1 MYLLRALRGLI
12 DSSPKPMDIER
23 CKAEIKRHEGEVL
36 EIYKDSLGYK
46 TLGIGHL
53 CQPNDPEYD
62 WAVGTKVSQEV
73 VDMYY
78 EDDFNKHLAEAIH
91 VFGTEEAFYNLP
103 QDIQH
108 VLVNMCFNLGG
119 TRLSKFKN
127 MLKAC
132 REHDWKQMSIEM
144 EDSRWF
150 KQVGRR
156 SLELQEMV
164 LNSI

>member
-1 MYLLRALRGLI
+1 
-12 DSSPKPMDIER
+12 MDIEK

-36 EIYKDSLGYK
+36 EIYEDSLGFK

-53 CQPNDPEYD
+53 CKPEDPEYK
-62 WAVGTKVSQEV
+62 WKVGTKVSQDV

-78 EDDFNKHLAEAIH
+78 EDDFNKHLAEAVHI
-91 VFGTEEAFYNLP
+91 FGTEEAFYNLP
-103 QDIQH
+103 ENIQH

-127 MLKAC
+127 MLGAC
-132 REHDWKQMSIEM
+132 RAHDWDKMAAEM
-144 EDSRWF
+144 ENSRWY

-156 SLELQEMV
+156 SVELQKSV
-164 LNSI
+164 LNTGK